1 MKGFLQ
7 SIGVL
12 EADPI
17 PTPAAAMPVTTEP
30 APVTFA
36 IPEPESSSQPEPVGI
51 ESRVPS
57 NMLQNVVNGLRGDLM
72 GNAGLIPL
80 FEFTAAVNKLKRVP
94 EMKDR
99 ILTAID
105 LVGQDGATILG
116 FANRYNSEVK
126 RVAEAFFMRCKAEV
140 GTSMPKMLKDAEDA
154 EVRMQGLKLQYE
166 AAQREY
172 EEKNQLVVDADTELA
187 LAEEAAHLAAEMLMQ
202 EFDETSKA
210 LKEALQ

>member
-1 MKGFLQ
+1 MKGLLQ
-7 SIGVL
+7 KLGVL

-17 PTPAAAMPVTTEP
+17 LTPAAAPVAAEP

-36 IPEPESSSQPEPVGI
+36 IPEPESSPEP
-51 ESRVPS
+51 ESAGMETRVPN
-57 NMLQNVVNGLRGDLM
+57 NMLQNVVNGLRGDLKAT
-72 GNAGLIPL
+72 GGLTPL
-80 FEFTAAVNKLKRVP
+80 FDFLEAVNKLKRVS

-99 ILTAID
+99 ILTALD
-105 LVGQDGATILG
+105 LVGHEASAVLG
-116 FANRYNSEVK
+116 FANRYNGEVK

-140 GTSMPKMLKDAEDA
+140 GTSMPKMLRDAEDA